1 MDQKLFEGRRL
12 MLSEKVL
19 FALNN
24 VDDSFLEEANELL
37 ERSAPTQ
44 HALNKRTLRVILIAA
59 VLAAL
64 LAACGIGYSIHQR
77 RQQELRE
84 NLKLEENHVAG
95 YQEFE
100 ENPIMEGTVTALEGK
115 EPSVQMISTF
125 RNGRFADV
133 YFSISPITRE
143 EAWDA
148 IGWEHKNAIYVIASN
163 SRELDDA
170 YRKIGKGTEKDLY
183 GRYPVLPPI
192 QEDEYLR
199 THETREE
206 LLEKYYDADTQ
217 SLMLKTA
224 FLISSDPIDWN
235 KPVYMNVKIIELAS
249 LAMSMDE
256 TIEEYWARY
265 DPVCVRD
272 YGTIPVVISDTEYV
286 AADFREKDILVPAPS
301 SDKVLQVLGVKIYAS
316 EMEWQVTHENVDLI
330 FNLPRDDDEAFRSG
344 YELLLEWL
352 AVYNQVLDGS
362 ALIMEDG
369 TRVKLS
375 PSESTPYENGIVTL
389 YSNLGSTI
397 DLRKI
402 DGVSILGQK
411 VEITNPFKDLG

>member
-1 MDQKLFEGRRL
+1 
-12 MLSEKVL
+12 MLSEKIV

-24 VDDSFLEEANELL
+24 VDDSYLEEAEDLL
-37 ERSAPTQ
+37 DNPAATQ
-44 HALNKRTLRVILIAA
+44 HTINKRTIQVILIAA
-59 VLAAL
+59 ALALL
-64 LAACGIGYSIHQR
+64 LAACALGYTIHQR

-84 NLKLEENHVAG
+84 SLKIEENHVAG

-100 ENPIMEGTVTALEGK
+100 ETSAAAETSADSQEK
-115 EPSVQMISTF
+115 APSVQLISTF
-125 RNGRFADV
+125 RNGEFVDV

-148 IGWEHKNAIYVIASN
+148 IGWEQKNAIYVIASN

-170 YRKIGKGTEKDLY
+170 YRKIGKGTEKGLY
-183 GRYPVLPPI
+183 GRYPILPPI

-224 FLISSDPIDWN
+224 FLLSSDTIDWN

-316 EMEWQVTHENVDLI
+316 EMEWQVTHEDVDLI
-330 FNLPRDDDEAFRSG
+330 FNLPRDDDEAFRKG

-352 AVYNQVLDGS
+352 TIYDQVLDGS
-362 ALIMEDG
+362 ILIMEDG
-369 TRVKLS
+369 TQVKLS
-375 PSESTPYENGIVTL
+375 PSESTPYENGVVTL
-389 YSNLGSTI
+389 YSHLASTI
-397 DLRKI
+397 DLRKVVAI
-402 DGVSILGQK
+402 SVLGQ
-411 VEITNPFKDLG
+411 EIAITNPFR

>member
-1 MDQKLFEGRRL
+1 
-12 MLSEKVL
+12 MLSEKII

-24 VDDSFLEEANELL
+24 VDDLYLEEAEELL
-37 ERSAPTQ
+37 DKPIASR
-44 HALNKRTLRVILIAA
+44 HAFNKRTLHVLLIAA

-64 LAACGIGYSIHQR
+64 LTACAVGYSIHQR

-84 NLKLEENHVAG
+84 SLKIEENHVAG

-100 ENPIMEGTVTALEGK
+100 KAPTPEETTVESEGK
-115 EPSVQMISTF
+115 TPSVQLISTF

-133 YFSISPITRE
+133 YFSIAPITRE

-148 IGWEHKNAIYVIASN
+148 IGWEQKNAIYVIASN
-163 SRELDDA
+163 FRELDDA
-170 YRKIGKGTEKDLY
+170 YREIEKTEKDLY

-224 FLISSDPIDWN
+224 FLLSSDTIDWN

-272 YGTIPVVISDTEYV
+272 YGTVPVTISSTEFLV
-286 AADFREKDILVPAPS
+286 ADFSGKSIVVKAPS
-301 SDKVLQVLGVKIYAS
+301 TDKVLNVLGVKIYAS
-316 EMEWQVTHENVDLI
+316 EVEWHVTHEDVDLI
-330 FNLPRDDDEAFRSG
+330 YNLPTDDDEAFRRG
-344 YELLLEWL
+344 YEQLLEWL
-352 AVYNQVLDGS
+352 AVYDQALDSS

-369 TRVKLS
+369 TQIKLS
-375 PSESTPYENGIVTL
+375 PSENTPYENGVVTL
-389 YSNLGSTI
+389 YSHLSSTI
-397 DLRKI
+397 DLRKVKAIRFI
-402 DGVSILGQK
+402 DQEVSIL
-411 VEITNPFKDLG
+411 NPYV

>member
-84 NLKLEENHVAG
+84 NLKIEENLVAG

-100 ENPIMEGTVTALEGK
+100 ETSTLEVTATESNEK
-115 EPSVQMISTF
+115 DASVHLISTF
-125 RNGRFADV
+125 RNGEFVDV

-143 EAWDA
+143 EVWDA

-170 YRKIGKGTEKDLY
+170 YRKIGKGTEKGLY
-183 GRYPVLPPI
+183 GRFPVLPPI
-192 QEDEYLR
+192 QVDEYLR
-199 THETREE
+199 PQGTREE
-206 LLEKYYDADTQ
+206 MLEKYYDADTQ
-217 SLMLKTA
+217 SLMLKTE
-224 FLISSDPIDWN
+224 FLLSYEAVDWS

-249 LAMSMDE
+249 LASSFAE
-256 TIEEYWARY
+256 PIEEYRARY
-265 DPVCVRD
+265 DPVCVGG
-272 YGTIPVVISDTEYV
+272 YGTVPVTISATEFLV
-286 AADFREKDILVPAPS
+286 ADFRGKDILIQAPS
-301 SDKVLQVLGVKIYAS
+301 TDKVLNVLGVNIYAS
-316 EMEWQVTHENVDLI
+316 EVEWQVTHEDVDLI
-330 FNLPRDDDEAFRSG
+330 YNLPRDDDEAFRRG
-344 YELLLEWL
+344 YEQLLEWL
-352 AVYNQVLDGS
+352 AVYDQVLDGS

-369 TRVKLS
+369 TQVKLS
-375 PSESTPYENGIVTL
+375 PSESAPYENGVVTL
-389 YSNLGSTI
+389 YSHLSSTI
-397 DLRKI
+397 DLRKVKAI
-402 DGVSILGQK
+402 RVMDQEVSIL
-411 VEITNPFKDLG
+411 NPYF

>member
-125 RNGRFADV
+125 RNGEFVDV

-148 IGWEHKNAIYVIASN
+148 IGWEQKNAIYVIASN

-170 YRKIGKGTEKDLY
+170 YREIGKGTEKGLY

-224 FLISSDPIDWN
+224 FLLSSDTIDWN

-330 FNLPRDDDEAFRSG
+330 FNLPRDDDEAFRRG
-344 YELLLEWL
+344 Y
-352 AVYNQVLDGS
+352 
-362 ALIMEDG
+362 
-369 TRVKLS
+369 
-375 PSESTPYENGIVTL
+375 
-389 YSNLGSTI
+389 
-397 DLRKI
+397 
-402 DGVSILGQK
+402 
-411 VEITNPFKDLG
+411 

>member
-1 MDQKLFEGRRL
+1 
-12 MLSEKVL
+12 MLSEKIV

-24 VDDSFLEEANELL
+24 VDDSYLEAAEDLL
-37 ERSAPTQ
+37 DNPAATQ
-44 HALNKRTLRVILIAA
+44 HTINKRTIQVILIAA
-59 VLAAL
+59 ALALL
-64 LAACGIGYSIHQR
+64 LAACALGYTIHQR

-84 NLKLEENHVAG
+84 SLKIEENHVAG

-100 ENPIMEGTVTALEGK
+100 ETSAAAETSADSQEK
-115 EPSVQMISTF
+115 APSVQLISTF
-125 RNGRFADV
+125 RNGEFVDV

-148 IGWEHKNAIYVIASN
+148 IGWEQKNAIYVIASN

-170 YRKIGKGTEKDLY
+170 YRKIGKGTEKGLY

-224 FLISSDPIDWN
+224 FLLSSDTIDWN

-265 DPVCVRD
+265 DPVCVGD
-272 YGTIPVVISDTEYV
+272 YGTVPVTISSTEFFV
-286 AADFREKDILVPAPS
+286 ADFSGKSIVVKAPS
-301 SDKVLQVLGVKIYAS
+301 TDKVLNVLGVKIYAS
-316 EMEWQVTHENVDLI
+316 EVEWQVTHEDVDLI
-330 FNLPRDDDEAFRSG
+330 YNLPRDDDEAFRRE
-344 YELLLEWL
+344 YEQLLEWL
-352 AVYNQVLDGS
+352 AVYDQALDSS

-369 TRVKLS
+369 TQIKLS
-375 PSESTPYENGIVTL
+375 PSESTPYENGVVTL
-389 YSNLGSTI
+389 YSHLSSTI
-397 DLRKI
+397 DLRKVKAIRFI
-402 DGVSILGQK
+402 DQEVSIL
-411 VEITNPFKDLG
+411 NPYV

>member
-1 MDQKLFEGRRL
+1 
-12 MLSEKVL
+12 MLSEKIV
-19 FALNN
+19 FALNK
-24 VDDSFLEEANELL
+24 VDDSYLEEAEELL
-37 ERSAPTQ
+37 DKPIASR
-44 HALNKRTLRVILIAA
+44 HAFNKRTLHVLLIAA

-64 LAACGIGYSIHQR
+64 LTACAVGYSIHQR

-84 NLKLEENHVAG
+84 SLKIEENHVAG

-100 ENPIMEGTVTALEGK
+100 KAPTPEETTVESEGK
-115 EPSVQMISTF
+115 TPSVQLISTF

-143 EAWDA
+143 EARDA
-148 IGWEHKNAIYVIASN
+148 IGWEQKNAIYVIASN

-170 YRKIGKGTEKDLY
+170 YRKIGKGTEKGLY

-224 FLISSDPIDWN
+224 FLLSSDTIDWN

-265 DPVCVRD
+265 DPVCVGD
-272 YGTIPVVISDTEYV
+272 YGTVPVTISSTEFLV
-286 AADFREKDILVPAPS
+286 ADFNGKDILAQAPS
-301 SDKVLQVLGVKIYAS
+301 TDKVLNVLGVKIYAS
-316 EMEWQVTHENVDLI
+316 EVEWQVTHEDVDLI
-330 FNLPRDDDEAFRSG
+330 YNLPRDDDEAFRRG
-344 YELLLEWL
+344 YEQLLEWL
-352 AVYNQVLDGS
+352 AVYDQALDSS

-369 TRVKLS
+369 TQIKLS

-389 YSNLGSTI
+389 YSHLGSTI
-397 DLRKI
+397 DLRKVTAI
-402 DGVSILGQK
+402 SIMGQE
-411 VEITNPFKDLG
+411 VDITNPLW

>member
-1 MDQKLFEGRRL
+1 
-12 MLSEKVL
+12 MLSEKVI

-24 VDDSFLEEANELL
+24 VEDSFVEETWELL
-37 ERSAPTQ
+37 NSSNPAQRPVKSRII
-44 HALNKRTLRVILIAA
+44 RTF
-59 VLAAL
+59 L
-64 LAACGIGYSIHQR
+64 LAAILLALMAATAYAIVSIHQK

-84 NLKLEENHVAG
+84 NLQIEENHVAG

-100 ENPIMEGTVTALEGK
+100 EVSTPEETATEQNEK
-115 EPSVQMISTF
+115 DASVQLISTF

-148 IGWEHKNAIYVIASN
+148 IGWEQKNAIYVIASN

-224 FLISSDPIDWN
+224 FLLSDEAVDWS

-330 FNLPRDDDEAFRSG
+330 FNLPRDDDEAFRRG
-344 YELLLEWL
+344 YEQLLEWL
-352 AVYNQVLDGS
+352 AVYDQVLDGS

-369 TRVKLS
+369 TQIKLS
-375 PSESTPYENGIVTL
+375 PSESTPYENGVVTL
-389 YSNLGSTI
+389 YSHLDPTI
-397 DLRKI
+397 DLRKVDAI
-402 DGVSILGQK
+402 SIMGQEVSIS
-411 VEITNPFKDLG
+411 NPFQSTEEPSS

>member
-1 MDQKLFEGRRL
+1 

-24 VDDSFLEEANELL
+24 VNDAFLEETRELMD
-37 ERSAPTQ
+37 RSAVSQKP
-44 HALNKRTLRVILIAA
+44 AKSRIVRTILIAA

-64 LAACGIGYSIHQR
+64 MAATAYAIVSIHQK
-77 RQQELRE
+77 RQQELRAS
-84 NLKLEENHVAG
+84 LKIEENQVAG

-100 ENPIMEGTVTALEGK
+100 EISRPEGTAA
-115 EPSVQMISTF
+115 EPNEKDASVQLISSF

-148 IGWEHKNAIYVIASN
+148 IGWEQKNAIYVIASN
-163 SRELDDA
+163 SSQLDDA
-170 YRKIGKGTEKDLY
+170 YREIEKTEKDLY

-224 FLISSDPIDWN
+224 FLLSSDTIDWN
-235 KPVYMNVKIIELAS
+235 KPVYMNVRIIELAS

-265 DPVCVRD
+265 DPVCVGD
-272 YGTIPVVISDTEYV
+272 YGTVPVTISATESLM
-286 AADFREKDILVPAPS
+286 ADFSGKSILVKAPS
-301 SDKVLQVLGVKIYAS
+301 TDKVLNVLGVKIYAS
-316 EMEWQVTHENVDLI
+316 EVEWQVTHEDVDLI
-330 FNLPRDDDEAFRSG
+330 YNLPRDDDEAFRRG
-344 YELLLEWL
+344 YEQLLEWL
-352 AVYNQVLDGS
+352 AVYDQALDSS

-369 TRVKLS
+369 TQIKLS
-375 PSESTPYENGIVTL
+375 PSENTPYENGVVTL
-389 YSNLGSTI
+389 YSHLSSTI
-397 DLRKI
+397 DLRKVKAIRFI
-402 DGVSILGQK
+402 DQEVSIL
-411 VEITNPFKDLG
+411 NPYI

>member
-1 MDQKLFEGRRL
+1 
-12 MLSEKVL
+12 MLSETII

-24 VDDSFLEEANELL
+24 VDDSYLEEAEDLL
-37 ERSAPTQ
+37 DNPAATQ
-44 HALNKRTLRVILIAA
+44 HTINKRTIQVILIAA
-59 VLAAL
+59 ALALL
-64 LAACGIGYSIHQR
+64 LAACALGYNIHQR

-84 NLKLEENHVAG
+84 SLKNEENHVAG

-100 ENPIMEGTVTALEGK
+100 KAPTPEKTTVESEGK
-115 EPSVQMISTF
+115 TPSVQLISTF

-133 YFSISPITRE
+133 YFSIAPITRE

-163 SRELDDA
+163 SSQLDDA
-170 YRKIGKGTEKDLY
+170 YREIEKTEKDLY

-224 FLISSDPIDWN
+224 FLLSSDTIDWN

-330 FNLPRDDDEAFRSG
+330 FNLPRDDDE
-344 YELLLEWL
+344 
-352 AVYNQVLDGS
+352 
-362 ALIMEDG
+362 
-369 TRVKLS
+369 
-375 PSESTPYENGIVTL
+375 
-389 YSNLGSTI
+389 
-397 DLRKI
+397 
-402 DGVSILGQK
+402 
-411 VEITNPFKDLG
+411 

>member
-1 MDQKLFEGRRL
+1 
-12 MLSEKVL
+12 MLSEKIV

-24 VDDSFLEEANELL
+24 VDDSYLEEAEDLL
-37 ERSAPTQ
+37 DNPAATQ
-44 HALNKRTLRVILIAA
+44 HTINKRTIQVILIAA
-59 VLAAL
+59 ALALL
-64 LAACGIGYSIHQR
+64 LAACALGYTIHQR

-84 NLKLEENHVAG
+84 SLKIEENHVAG

-100 ENPIMEGTVTALEGK
+100 ETSAAAETSADSQEK
-115 EPSVQMISTF
+115 APSVQLISTF
-125 RNGRFADV
+125 RNGEFVDV

-148 IGWEHKNAIYVIASN
+148 IGWEQKNAIYVIASN

-170 YRKIGKGTEKDLY
+170 YRKIGKGTEKGLY
-183 GRYPVLPPI
+183 VRYPILPPI

-217 SLMLKTA
+217 SLMLKTE

-249 LAMSMDE
+249 LASSFDE
-256 TIEEYWARY
+256 PIEEYWARY

-272 YGTIPVVISDTEYV
+272 YGTIPVTISATEYLV
-286 AADFREKDILVPAPS
+286 ADFSGKSILVKAPS
-301 SDKVLQVLGVKIYAS
+301 TDKVLNVLGVKIYAS
-316 EMEWQVTHENVDLI
+316 EVEWQVTHEDVDLI
-330 FNLPRDDDEAFRSG
+330 YNLPRDDDEAFRRG
-344 YELLLEWL
+344 YEQLLEWL
-352 AVYNQVLDGS
+352 AVYDQALDSS

-369 TRVKLS
+369 TQIKLS
-375 PSESTPYENGIVTL
+375 PSENTPYENGVVTL
-389 YSNLGSTI
+389 YSHLSSTI
-397 DLRKI
+397 DLRKVKAIRFI
-402 DGVSILGQK
+402 DQEVSIL
-411 VEITNPFKDLG
+411 NPYV

>member
-1 MDQKLFEGRRL
+1 M
-12 MLSEKVL
+12 
-19 FALNN
+19 
-24 VDDSFLEEANELL
+24 
-37 ERSAPTQ
+37 
-44 HALNKRTLRVILIAA
+44 AA
-59 VLAAL
+59 TAYAIV
-64 LAACGIGYSIHQR
+64 SIHQK

-84 NLKLEENHVAG
+84 NLQIEENHVAG

-100 ENPIMEGTVTALEGK
+100 EVSTPEETATEQNEK
-115 EPSVQMISTF
+115 DASVQLISTF

-148 IGWEHKNAIYVIASN
+148 IGWEQKNAIYVIASN

-224 FLISSDPIDWN
+224 FLLSSDTIDWN

-301 SDKVLQVLGVKIYAS
+301 SDKVPQVLGVKIYAS
-316 EMEWQVTHENVDLI
+316 EMEWQVTHEDVDLI
-330 FNLPRDDDEAFRSG
+330 FNLPRDDDEAFRKG

-352 AVYNQVLDGS
+352 TIYDQVLDGS
-362 ALIMEDG
+362 ILIMEDG
-369 TRVKLS
+369 TQVKLS
-375 PSESTPYENGIVTL
+375 PSESTPYENGVVTL
-389 YSNLGSTI
+389 YSHLASTI
-397 DLRKI
+397 DLRKVVAI
-402 DGVSILGQK
+402 SVLGQ
-411 VEITNPFKDLG
+411 EIAITNPFR

>member
-1 MDQKLFEGRRL
+1 
-12 MLSEKVL
+12 MLSEKIV

-24 VDDSFLEEANELL
+24 VDDSYLEEAEELL
-37 ERSAPTQ
+37 DKPIASR
-44 HALNKRTLRVILIAA
+44 HAFNKRTLHVLLIAA

-64 LAACGIGYSIHQR
+64 LTACAVGYSIHQR

-84 NLKLEENHVAG
+84 SLKIEENHVAG

-100 ENPIMEGTVTALEGK
+100 KAPTPEETTVESEGK
-115 EPSVQMISTF
+115 TPSVQLISTF

-133 YFSISPITRE
+133 YFSIAPITRE

-148 IGWEHKNAIYVIASN
+148 IGWEQKNAIYVIASN
-163 SRELDDA
+163 FRELDDA
-170 YRKIGKGTEKDLY
+170 YRKIGKGTEKGLY

-192 QEDEYLR
+192 QEDEYLRTHETREYLR

-224 FLISSDPIDWN
+224 FLLSDEAVDWS

-265 DPVCVRD
+265 DPVCVGD
-272 YGTIPVVISDTEYV
+272 YGTVPVTISATEFLV
-286 AADFREKDILVPAPS
+286 ADFSGKSILVKAPS
-301 SDKVLQVLGVKIYAS
+301 TDKVLNVLGVKIYAS
-316 EMEWQVTHENVDLI
+316 EVEWQVTHEDVDLI
-330 FNLPRDDDEAFRSG
+330 YNLPRDDDEAFRRG
-344 YELLLEWL
+344 YEQLLEWL
-352 AVYNQVLDGS
+352 SVYDQVLDSS

-369 TRVKLS
+369 TQIKLS
-375 PSESTPYENGIVTL
+375 PSESTPYENGVVTL
-389 YSNLGSTI
+389 YSQLDSTI
-397 DLRKI
+397 DLRKVKAIRII
-402 DGVSILGQK
+402 DQEVSIP
-411 VEITNPFKDLG
+411 NPYI

>member
-1 MDQKLFEGRRL
+1 
-12 MLSEKVL
+12 MLSEKII

-24 VDDSFLEEANELL
+24 VDDLYLEEAEELL
-37 ERSAPTQ
+37 DKPIASR
-44 HALNKRTLRVILIAA
+44 HAFNKRTLHVLLIAA

-64 LAACGIGYSIHQR
+64 LTACAVGYSIHQR

-84 NLKLEENHVAG
+84 SLKIEENHVAG

-100 ENPIMEGTVTALEGK
+100 KAPTPEETTVESEGK
-115 EPSVQMISTF
+115 TPSVQLISTF

-148 IGWEHKNAIYVIASN
+148 IGWEQKNAIYVIASN

-224 FLISSDPIDWN
+224 FLLSSDTIDWN

-272 YGTIPVVISDTEYV
+272 YGTVPVTISSTEFLV
-286 AADFREKDILVPAPS
+286 ADFSGKSIVVKAPS
-301 SDKVLQVLGVKIYAS
+301 TDKVLNVLGVKIYAS
-316 EMEWQVTHENVDLI
+316 EVEWQVTHEDVDLI
-330 FNLPRDDDEAFRSG
+330 YNLPTDDDEAFRSG
-344 YELLLEWL
+344 YEQLLEWL
-352 AVYNQVLDGS
+352 AVYDQALDSS

-369 TRVKLS
+369 TQIKLS
-375 PSESTPYENGIVTL
+375 PSESTPYENGVVTL
-389 YSNLGSTI
+389 YSQLDSTI
-397 DLRKI
+397 DLRKVKAIRII
-402 DGVSILGQK
+402 DQEVSIP
-411 VEITNPFKDLG
+411 NPYI

>member
-24 VDDSFLEEANELL
+24 VDDLYLEEAEELL
-37 ERSAPTQ
+37 DKPIASR
-44 HALNKRTLRVILIAA
+44 HAFNKRTLHVLLIAA

-64 LAACGIGYSIHQR
+64 LTACAVGYSIHQR

-84 NLKLEENHVAG
+84 SLKIEENHVAG

-100 ENPIMEGTVTALEGK
+100 KAPTPEETTVESEGK
-115 EPSVQMISTF
+115 TPSVQLISTF

-133 YFSISPITRE
+133 YFSIAPITRE

-148 IGWEHKNAIYVIASN
+148 IGWEQKNAM
-163 SRELDDA
+163 
-170 YRKIGKGTEKDLY
+170 Y

-224 FLISSDPIDWN
+224 FLLSDEAVDWS

-272 YGTIPVVISDTEYV
+272 YGTIPVVISSTEFLV
-286 AADFREKDILVPAPS
+286 ADFSGKSILVKAPS
-301 SDKVLQVLGVKIYAS
+301 TDKVLNVLGVKIYAS
-316 EMEWQVTHENVDLI
+316 EVEWQVTHEDVDLI
-330 FNLPRDDDEAFRSG
+330 YNLPRDDDEAFRRG
-344 YELLLEWL
+344 YEQLLEWL
-352 AVYNQVLDGS
+352 AVYDQALDSS

-369 TRVKLS
+369 TQIKLS
-375 PSESTPYENGIVTL
+375 PSENTPYENGVVTL
-389 YSNLGSTI
+389 YSHLSSTI
-397 DLRKI
+397 DLRKVKAIRFI
-402 DGVSILGQK
+402 DQEVSIL
-411 VEITNPFKDLG
+411 NPYV

>member
-1 MDQKLFEGRRL
+1 
-12 MLSEKVL
+12 MLSEKIV

-24 VDDSFLEEANELL
+24 VDDSYLEEAEDLL
-37 ERSAPTQ
+37 DNPAATQ
-44 HALNKRTLRVILIAA
+44 HTINKRTIQVILIAA
-59 VLAAL
+59 ALALL
-64 LAACGIGYSIHQR
+64 LAACALGYTIHQR

-84 NLKLEENHVAG
+84 SLKIEEIHVAG

-100 ENPIMEGTVTALEGK
+100 ETSAAAETSADSQEK
-115 EPSVQMISTF
+115 APSVQLISTF
-125 RNGRFADV
+125 RNGEFVDV

-148 IGWEHKNAIYVIASN
+148 IGWEQKNAIYVIASN

-170 YRKIGKGTEKDLY
+170 YRKIGKGTEKGLY

-217 SLMLKTA
+217 SLMLKTG
-224 FLISSDPIDWN
+224 FLLSDEAVDWN

-265 DPVCVRD
+265 DPVCVGD
-272 YGTIPVVISDTEYV
+272 YGTVPVTISSTEFLV
-286 AADFREKDILVPAPS
+286 ADFSGKSILVKAPS
-301 SDKVLQVLGVKIYAS
+301 TDKVLNVLGVKIYAS
-316 EMEWQVTHENVDLI
+316 EVEWQVTHEDVDLI
-330 FNLPRDDDEAFRSG
+330 YNLPRDDDEAFRRG
-344 YELLLEWL
+344 YEQLLEWL
-352 AVYNQVLDGS
+352 SVYDQVLDSS

-369 TRVKLS
+369 TQIKLS
-375 PSESTPYENGIVTL
+375 PSESTPYENGVVTL
-389 YSNLGSTI
+389 YSQLDSTI
-397 DLRKI
+397 DLRKVKAIRII
-402 DGVSILGQK
+402 DQEVSIL
-411 VEITNPFKDLG
+411 NPYV

>member
-1 MDQKLFEGRRL
+1 

-24 VDDSFLEEANELL
+24 VDDSYLEETRELL
-37 ERSAPTQ
+37 DRSAVSQKP
-44 HALNKRTLRVILIAA
+44 AKRRIVRTILIAA

-64 LAACGIGYSIHQR
+64 MAATAYAIVSIHQK

-84 NLKLEENHVAG
+84 NLQIEENHVAG

-100 ENPIMEGTVTALEGK
+100 EVSTPEETATEQN
-115 EPSVQMISTF
+115 EIEASVQLISTF

-148 IGWEHKNAIYVIASN
+148 IGWEQKNAIYVIASN
-163 SRELDDA
+163 SRELDDT
-170 YRKIGKGTEKDLY
+170 YRKIGKGTEKDLF

-224 FLISSDPIDWN
+224 FLLSSDTIDWN

-330 FNLPRDDDEAFRSG
+330 FNLPRDDDEAFRRG
-344 YELLLEWL
+344 YEQLLEWL
-352 AVYNQVLDGS
+352 AVYDQVLDGS

-369 TRVKLS
+369 TQIKLS
-375 PSESTPYENGIVTL
+375 PSESTPYENGVVTL
-389 YSNLGSTI
+389 YSHLDPTI
-397 DLRKI
+397 DLRKVDAI
-402 DGVSILGQK
+402 SIMGQEVSIS
-411 VEITNPFKDLG
+411 NPFQSTEEPSS

>member
-1 MDQKLFEGRRL
+1 

-24 VDDSFLEEANELL
+24 TDDSFLEETRELL
-37 ERSAPTQ
+37 GRSAVSQKP
-44 HALNKRTLRVILIAA
+44 AKRRIVRTILIAA

-64 LAACGIGYSIHQR
+64 MAATAYAIVSIHQK

-84 NLKLEENHVAG
+84 NLKIEENHVAG

-100 ENPIMEGTVTALEGK
+100 EISRPEGTAA
-115 EPSVQMISTF
+115 EPNEKDASVQLISSF

-148 IGWEHKNAIYVIASN
+148 IGWEQKNAIYVIASN

-224 FLISSDPIDWN
+224 FLLSSDTIDWN

-272 YGTIPVVISDTEYV
+272 YGTIPVVISSTEFLV
-286 AADFREKDILVPAPS
+286 ADFSGKSILVKAPS
-301 SDKVLQVLGVKIYAS
+301 TDKVLNVLGVKIYAS
-316 EMEWQVTHENVDLI
+316 EVEWQVTHEDVDLI
-330 FNLPRDDDEAFRSG
+330 YNLPRDDDEAFRRG
-344 YELLLEWL
+344 YEQLLEWL
-352 AVYNQVLDGS
+352 SVYDQVLDSS

-369 TRVKLS
+369 TQIKLS
-375 PSESTPYENGIVTL
+375 PSESTPYENGVVTL
-389 YSNLGSTI
+389 YSHLSSTI
-397 DLRKI
+397 DLRKVKAIRII
-402 DGVSILGQK
+402 DQEVSIP
-411 VEITNPFKDLG
+411 NPYI

>member
-1 MDQKLFEGRRL
+1 
-12 MLSEKVL
+12 MLSEKIV

-24 VDDSFLEEANELL
+24 VDDSYLEEAEDLL
-37 ERSAPTQ
+37 DNPAATQ
-44 HALNKRTLRVILIAA
+44 HTINKRTIQVILIAA
-59 VLAAL
+59 ALALL
-64 LAACGIGYSIHQR
+64 LAACALGYTIHQR

-84 NLKLEENHVAG
+84 SLKIEENHVAG

-100 ENPIMEGTVTALEGK
+100 ETSAAAETSADSQEK
-115 EPSVQMISTF
+115 APSVQLISTF
-125 RNGRFADV
+125 RNGEFVDV

-148 IGWEHKNAIYVIASN
+148 IGWEQKNAIYVIASN

-170 YRKIGKGTEKDLY
+170 YRKIGKGTEKGLY
-183 GRYPVLPPI
+183 GRYPILPPI

-224 FLISSDPIDWN
+224 FLLSDEAVDWS

-265 DPVCVRD
+265 DPVCVGD
-272 YGTIPVVISDTEYV
+272 YGTVPVTISATESLM
-286 AADFREKDILVPAPS
+286 ADFSGKSILVKAPS
-301 SDKVLQVLGVKIYAS
+301 TDKVLNVLGVKIYAS
-316 EMEWQVTHENVDLI
+316 EVEWQVTHEDVDLI
-330 FNLPRDDDEAFRSG
+330 YNLPRDDDEAFRRG
-344 YELLLEWL
+344 YEQLLEWL
-352 AVYNQVLDGS
+352 SVYDQVLDSS

-369 TRVKLS
+369 TQIKLS
-375 PSESTPYENGIVTL
+375 PSESTPYENGVVTL
-389 YSNLGSTI
+389 YSQLDSTI
-397 DLRKI
+397 DLRKVKAIRII
-402 DGVSILGQK
+402 DQEVSIP
-411 VEITNPFKDLG
+411 NPYI

>member
-1 MDQKLFEGRRL
+1 

-24 VDDSFLEEANELL
+24 TDDSFLEETRELL
-37 ERSAPTQ
+37 GRSAVSQKP
-44 HALNKRTLRVILIAA
+44 AKRRIVRTILIAA

-64 LAACGIGYSIHQR
+64 MAATAYAIVSIHQK

-84 NLKLEENHVAG
+84 NLKIEENHVAG

-100 ENPIMEGTVTALEGK
+100 EISRPEGTAA
-115 EPSVQMISTF
+115 EPNEKDASVQLISSF

-148 IGWEHKNAIYVIASN
+148 IGWEQKNAIYVIASN

-224 FLISSDPIDWN
+224 FLLSSDTIDWN

-330 FNLPRDDDEAFRSG
+330 FNLPRDDDEAFRRG
-344 YELLLEWL
+344 YEQLLEWL
-352 AVYNQVLDGS
+352 AVYDQVLDGS

-369 TRVKLS
+369 TQIKLS
-375 PSESTPYENGIVTL
+375 PSESTPYENGVVTL
-389 YSNLGSTI
+389 YSQLDSTI
-397 DLRKI
+397 DLRKVKAIRII
-402 DGVSILGQK
+402 DQEVSIP
-411 VEITNPFKDLG
+411 NPYI

>member
-1 MDQKLFEGRRL
+1 
-12 MLSEKVL
+12 MLSEKII

-24 VDDSFLEEANELL
+24 VDDLYLEEAEELL
-37 ERSAPTQ
+37 DKPIASR
-44 HALNKRTLRVILIAA
+44 HAFNKRTLHVLLIAA

-64 LAACGIGYSIHQR
+64 LTACAVGYSIHQR

-84 NLKLEENHVAG
+84 SLKIEENHVAG

-100 ENPIMEGTVTALEGK
+100 KAPTPEETTVESEGK
-115 EPSVQMISTF
+115 TPSVQLISTF

-133 YFSISPITRE
+133 YFSIAPITRE

-148 IGWEHKNAIYVIASN
+148 IGWEQKNAIYVIASN
-163 SRELDDA
+163 SSQLDDA
-170 YRKIGKGTEKDLY
+170 YREIEKTEKDLY

-217 SLMLKTA
+217 SLMLKTG
-224 FLISSDPIDWN
+224 FLLSDEAVDWN

-265 DPVCVRD
+265 DPVCVGD
-272 YGTIPVVISDTEYV
+272 YGTVPVTISATESLM
-286 AADFREKDILVPAPS
+286 ADFSGKSILVKAPS
-301 SDKVLQVLGVKIYAS
+301 TDKVLNVLGVKIYAS
-316 EMEWQVTHENVDLI
+316 EVEWQVTHEDVDLI
-330 FNLPRDDDEAFRSG
+330 YNLPRDDDEAFRRG
-344 YELLLEWL
+344 YEQLLEWL
-352 AVYNQVLDGS
+352 AVYDQALDSS

-369 TRVKLS
+369 TQIKLS
-375 PSESTPYENGIVTL
+375 PSESTPYENGVVTL
-389 YSNLGSTI
+389 YSQLDSTI
-397 DLRKI
+397 DLRKVKAIRII
-402 DGVSILGQK
+402 DQEVSIP
-411 VEITNPFKDLG
+411 NPYI

>member
-1 MDQKLFEGRRL
+1 

-24 VDDSFLEEANELL
+24 VNDTFLEETRELL
-37 ERSAPTQ
+37 DRSAVSQKP
-44 HALNKRTLRVILIAA
+44 AKRRIVRTILIAA

-64 LAACGIGYSIHQR
+64 MAATAYAIVSIHQK

-84 NLKLEENHVAG
+84 NLKIEENHVAG

-100 ENPIMEGTVTALEGK
+100 ETSRPEGTAA
-115 EPSVQMISTF
+115 EPNEKDASVQLISTF

-148 IGWEHKNAIYVIASN
+148 IGWEQKNAIYVIASN

-170 YRKIGKGTEKDLY
+170 YRKIGKGTEKGLY

-217 SLMLKTA
+217 SLMLKTG
-224 FLISSDPIDWN
+224 FLLSDEAVDWS

-249 LAMSMDE
+249 LASSFDE
-256 TIEEYWARY
+256 PIEEYRARY
-265 DPVCVRD
+265 DPVCVGD
-272 YGTIPVVISDTEYV
+272 YGTVPVTISATESLM
-286 AADFREKDILVPAPS
+286 ADFSGKSILVKAPS
-301 SDKVLQVLGVKIYAS
+301 TDKVLNVLGVKIYAS
-316 EMEWQVTHENVDLI
+316 EVEWQVTHEDVDLI
-330 FNLPRDDDEAFRSG
+330 YNLPRDDDEAFRRG
-344 YELLLEWL
+344 YEQLLEWL
-352 AVYNQVLDGS
+352 TVYDQVLDGS
-362 ALIMEDG
+362 ALILEDG
-369 TRVKLS
+369 THIKLS
-375 PSESTPYENGIVTL
+375 PSESTPYESGIVTL
-389 YSNLGSTI
+389 HSHLDSTI
-397 DLRKI
+397 DLRKVAAI
-402 DGVSILGQK
+402 SIMGQK
-411 VEITNPFKDLG
+411 VEITNPLREAGQTVE

>member
-24 VDDSFLEEANELL
+24 VDDLYLEEAEELL
-37 ERSAPTQ
+37 DKPIASR
-44 HALNKRTLRVILIAA
+44 HAFNKRTLHVLLIAA

-64 LAACGIGYSIHQR
+64 LTACAVGYSIHQR

-84 NLKLEENHVAG
+84 SLKIEENHVAG

-100 ENPIMEGTVTALEGK
+100 KAPTPEETTVESEGK
-115 EPSVQMISTF
+115 TPSVQLISTF

-133 YFSISPITRE
+133 YFSIAPITRE

-148 IGWEHKNAIYVIASN
+148 IGWEQKNAIYVIASN
-163 SRELDDA
+163 SSQLDDA
-170 YRKIGKGTEKDLY
+170 YREIEKTEKDLY

-224 FLISSDPIDWN
+224 FLLSDEAVDWS

-316 EMEWQVTHENVDLI
+316 EMEWQVTHEDVDLI
-330 FNLPRDDDEAFRSG
+330 FNLPRDDDEAFRKG

-352 AVYNQVLDGS
+352 TIYDQVLDGS
-362 ALIMEDG
+362 ILIMEDG
-369 TRVKLS
+369 TQVKLS
-375 PSESTPYENGIVTL
+375 PSESTPYENGVVTL
-389 YSNLGSTI
+389 YSHLASTI
-397 DLRKI
+397 DLRKVVAI
-402 DGVSILGQK
+402 SVLGQ
-411 VEITNPFKDLG
+411 EIAITNPFR

>member
-1 MDQKLFEGRRL
+1 

-24 VDDSFLEEANELL
+24 VNDASLEQARRLL
-37 ERSAPTQ
+37 DRSVVSQRQAGR
-44 HALNKRTLRVILIAA
+44 KIIRTFLIAA
-59 VLAAL
+59 ILAAL
-64 LAACGIGYSIHQR
+64 MAATAYAIVSIHQK

-84 NLKLEENHVAG
+84 NLQIEENHVAG

-100 ENPIMEGTVTALEGK
+100 EVSTPEETATEQNEK
-115 EPSVQMISTF
+115 DASVQLISTF

-148 IGWEHKNAIYVIASN
+148 IGWEQKNAIYVIASN

-217 SLMLKTA
+217 SLMLKTE

-249 LAMSMDE
+249 LASSFDE
-256 TIEEYWARY
+256 PIEEYWARY

-272 YGTIPVVISDTEYV
+272 YGTIPVTISATEYLV
-286 AADFREKDILVPAPS
+286 ADFSGKDIFIKVPS
-301 SDKVLQVLGVKIYAS
+301 TDKALHVLGVNIYAS
-316 EMEWQVTHENVDLI
+316 EVEWQVTHEGVDLI
-330 FNLPRDDDEAFRSG
+330 YNLPRDDDEAFRRG
-344 YELLLEWL
+344 YEQLLEWL
-352 AVYNQVLDGS
+352 AVYDQVLDGS

-369 TRVKLS
+369 TQIKLS
-375 PSESTPYENGIVTL
+375 PSESTPYENGVVTL
-389 YSNLGSTI
+389 YSQLDSTI
-397 DLRKI
+397 DLRKVKAIRII
-402 DGVSILGQK
+402 DQEVSIP
-411 VEITNPFKDLG
+411 NPYI

>member
-1 MDQKLFEGRRL
+1 
-12 MLSEKVL
+12 MLSEKVI

-24 VDDSFLEEANELL
+24 VEDSFVEETWELL
-37 ERSAPTQ
+37 NSSNPAQRPVKSRII
-44 HALNKRTLRVILIAA
+44 RTF
-59 VLAAL
+59 L
-64 LAACGIGYSIHQR
+64 LAAILLALMAATAYAIVSIHQK

-84 NLKLEENHVAG
+84 NLQIEENHVAG

-100 ENPIMEGTVTALEGK
+100 EVSTPEETATEQNEK
-115 EPSVQMISTF
+115 DASVQLISTF

-148 IGWEHKNAIYVIASN
+148 IGWEQKNAIYVIASN

-217 SLMLKTA
+217 SLMLKTE

-249 LAMSMDE
+249 LASSFDE
-256 TIEEYWARY
+256 PIEEYWARY

-272 YGTIPVVISDTEYV
+272 YGTIPVTISATEYLV
-286 AADFREKDILVPAPS
+286 ADFSGKDIFIKVPS
-301 SDKVLQVLGVKIYAS
+301 TDKALHVLGVNIYAS
-316 EMEWQVTHENVDLI
+316 EVEWQVTHEGVDLI
-330 FNLPRDDDEAFRSG
+330 YNLPRDDDEAFRRG
-344 YELLLEWL
+344 YEQLLEWL
-352 AVYNQVLDGS
+352 AVYDQVLDGS

-369 TRVKLS
+369 TQIKLS
-375 PSESTPYENGIVTL
+375 PSESTPYENGVVTL
-389 YSNLGSTI
+389 YSHLDPTI
-397 DLRKI
+397 DLRKVAAI
-402 DGVSILGQK
+402 SIMGQE
-411 VEITNPFKDLG
+411 VEITNPLREAGQIVE

>member
-1 MDQKLFEGRRL
+1 

-24 VDDSFLEEANELL
+24 TDDSFLEETRELL
-37 ERSAPTQ
+37 GRSAVSQKP
-44 HALNKRTLRVILIAA
+44 AKRRIVRTILIAA

-64 LAACGIGYSIHQR
+64 MAATAYAIVSIHQK

-84 NLKLEENHVAG
+84 NLKIEENHVAG

-100 ENPIMEGTVTALEGK
+100 EISRPEGTAA
-115 EPSVQMISTF
+115 EPNEKDASVQLISSF

-148 IGWEHKNAIYVIASN
+148 IGWEQKNAIYVIASN

-265 DPVCVRD
+265 DPVCVGD
-272 YGTIPVVISDTEYV
+272 YGTVPVTISATESLM
-286 AADFREKDILVPAPS
+286 ADFSGKSILVKAPS
-301 SDKVLQVLGVKIYAS
+301 TDKVLNVLGVKIYAS
-316 EMEWQVTHENVDLI
+316 EVEWQVTHEDVDLI
-330 FNLPRDDDEAFRSG
+330 YNLPRDDDEAFRRG
-344 YELLLEWL
+344 YEQLLEWL
-352 AVYNQVLDGS
+352 SVYDQVLDSS

-369 TRVKLS
+369 TQIKLS
-375 PSESTPYENGIVTL
+375 PSESTPYENGVVTL
-389 YSNLGSTI
+389 YSQLDSTI
-397 DLRKI
+397 DLRKVKAIRII
-402 DGVSILGQK
+402 DQEVSIP
-411 VEITNPFKDLG
+411 NPYI

>member
-1 MDQKLFEGRRL
+1 
-12 MLSEKVL
+12 MLSEKIV

-24 VDDSFLEEANELL
+24 VDDSYLEEAEDLL
-37 ERSAPTQ
+37 DNPAATQ
-44 HALNKRTLRVILIAA
+44 HTINKRTIQVILIAA
-59 VLAAL
+59 ALALL
-64 LAACGIGYSIHQR
+64 LAACALGYTIHQR

-84 NLKLEENHVAG
+84 SLKIEENHVAG

-100 ENPIMEGTVTALEGK
+100 ETSAAAETSADSQEK
-115 EPSVQMISTF
+115 APSVQLISTF
-125 RNGRFADV
+125 RNGEFVDV

-148 IGWEHKNAIYVIASN
+148 IGWEQKNAIYVIASN

-170 YRKIGKGTEKDLY
+170 YRKID
-183 GRYPVLPPI
+183 PILPPI

-224 FLISSDPIDWN
+224 FLLSSDTIDWN

-265 DPVCVRD
+265 DPACVGD
-272 YGTIPVVISDTEYV
+272 YGTVPVTISSTEFLV
-286 AADFREKDILVPAPS
+286 ADFNGKDILAQAPS
-301 SDKVLQVLGVKIYAS
+301 TDKVLNVLGVKIYAS
-316 EMEWQVTHENVDLI
+316 EVEWQVTHEDVDLI
-330 FNLPRDDDEAFRSG
+330 FNLPRDDDEAFRKG

-352 AVYNQVLDGS
+352 TIYDQVLDGS

-369 TRVKLS
+369 TQIKLS

-389 YSNLGSTI
+389 YSHLGSTI
-397 DLRKI
+397 DLRKVTAI
-402 DGVSILGQK
+402 SIMGQE
-411 VEITNPFKDLG
+411 VDITNPLW

>member
-1 MDQKLFEGRRL
+1 

-24 VDDSFLEEANELL
+24 TDDSLLEEAWELL
-37 ERSAPTQ
+37 SGSVVSQKPAMR
-44 HALNKRTLRVILIAA
+44 KIIRTVLIAA
-59 VLAAL
+59 ILMALMAAT
-64 LAACGIGYSIHQR
+64 AYAIVSIHQQ
-77 RQQELRE
+77 RQQEFRE
-84 NLKLEENHVAG
+84 NLKIEENHVAG

-100 ENPIMEGTVTALEGK
+100 ETSTPERIATESNGK
-115 EPSVQMISTF
+115 DASVQLISTF
-125 RNGRFADV
+125 RNGRFVDV

-148 IGWEHKNAIYVIASN
+148 IGWEQKNAIYVIASN

-170 YRKIGKGTEKDLY
+170 YREIGKGTEKDLY

-224 FLISSDPIDWN
+224 FLLSSDTIDWN

-265 DPVCVRD
+265 DPVCVGD
-272 YGTIPVVISDTEYV
+272 YGTVPVTISSTEFLV
-286 AADFREKDILVPAPS
+286 ADFSGKSILVKAPS
-301 SDKVLQVLGVKIYAS
+301 TDKVLNVLGVKIYAS
-316 EMEWQVTHENVDLI
+316 EVEWQVTHEDVDLI
-330 FNLPRDDDEAFRSG
+330 YNLPRDDDEAFRRG
-344 YELLLEWL
+344 YEQLLEWL
-352 AVYNQVLDGS
+352 SVYDQVLDSS

-369 TRVKLS
+369 TQIKLS
-375 PSESTPYENGIVTL
+375 PSENTPYENGVVTL
-389 YSNLGSTI
+389 YSHLSSTI
-397 DLRKI
+397 DLRKVKAIRFI
-402 DGVSILGQK
+402 DQEVSIP
-411 VEITNPFKDLG
+411 NPYI